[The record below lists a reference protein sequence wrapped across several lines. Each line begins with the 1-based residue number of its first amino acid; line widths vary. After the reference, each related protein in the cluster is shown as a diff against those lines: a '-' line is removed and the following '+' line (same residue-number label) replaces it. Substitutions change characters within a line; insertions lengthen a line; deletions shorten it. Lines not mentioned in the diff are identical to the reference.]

1 MTGMDCWWCWTR
13 RRTSIWARRRSS
25 PRPRRRR
32 AAPWWR
38 NSISRR
44 WQAWWAAPR
53 WWATLKGSD
62 TFLGTKAGLAG
73 DTIAG
78 LTANDKIDVTD
89 LAPLTGVNFTQT
101 AAGQG
106 TLSLGFGRSLTLTGA
121 FNPSHFHIATD
132 GHAGSFVTYG

>member
-1 MTGMDCWWCWTR
+1 MLD
-13 RRTSIWARRRSS
+13 
-25 PRPRRRR
+25 
-32 AAPWWR
+32 AATHL
-38 NSISRR
+38 NLGT
-44 WQAWWAAPR
+44 AAFIT
-53 WWATLKGSD
+53 ATATTAGGTLVAQQYQQTLAGLVGGTTMVGYSKGSG

-89 LAPLTGVNFTQT
+89 LAPLMGVNFTQT